1 MKTITLN
8 NQAFTLTANFA
19 DMDQQALIALSEA
32 VLRELGNATLNMT
45 SEVNFI
51 LQASYE
57 NDNAP
62 FCFDDIENYTATA
75 EYYNGEKWLTLTEEE
90 RDDLIDE
97 LEDNRT
103 DENDEET
110 DQKIDA
116 LNELDFQYPEIMQ
129 WFYVDDR
136 LLRRLNKIGE
146 CVLENKYWGRC
157 TFGQSIVLDY
167 CIQQACYDLA
177 VAWAN

>member
-8 NQAFTLTANFA
+8 NKVLPLTANFA
-19 DMDQQALIALSEA
+19 DMDQQDLIALSEA
-32 VLRELGNATLNMT
+32 VMLELGGATLNMT
-45 SEVNFI
+45 SEVEFI
-51 LQASYE
+51 LRAAEYNE
-57 NDNAP
+57 NSP

-75 EYYNGEKWLTLTEEE
+75 EYHNGEGWLTLTEEQ
-90 RDDLIDE
+90 RDELIEE

-110 DQKIDA
+110 DQKIDE

-136 LLRRLNKIGE
+136 LLHRLNEIGE
-146 CVLENKYWGRC
+146 CVLEDKYWGRC
-157 TFGQSIVLDY
+157 TFGQSITLDY